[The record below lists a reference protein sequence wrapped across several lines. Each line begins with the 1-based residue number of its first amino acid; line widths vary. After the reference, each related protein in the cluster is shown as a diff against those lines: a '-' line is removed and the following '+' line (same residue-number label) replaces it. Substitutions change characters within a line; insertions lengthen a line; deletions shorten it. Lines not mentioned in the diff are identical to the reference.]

1 MQFNRRLSM
10 SEVSDHLAPQEVI
23 QIDETSSNYYGLALS
38 EFYALI
44 NCVPPVPG
52 TQWVITQEVY
62 DHFYDILPPLPYS
75 NGFAMSEFSH
85 ANVTLAF
92 WRKNGFLWC
101 GWVEYSRN

>member
-10 SEVSDHLAPQEVI
+10 SQVSDTLHEDEVI
-23 QIDETSSNYYGLALS
+23 KVDGDNNFYGLTLS
-38 EFYALI
+38 EFFALL

-52 TQWVITQEVY
+52 TQWVVTKAVY

-75 NGFAMSEFSH
+75 NGYAMREFSH

-92 WRKNGFLWC
+92 WQKDGFIWS
-101 GWVEYSRN
+101 GWVEYCRN